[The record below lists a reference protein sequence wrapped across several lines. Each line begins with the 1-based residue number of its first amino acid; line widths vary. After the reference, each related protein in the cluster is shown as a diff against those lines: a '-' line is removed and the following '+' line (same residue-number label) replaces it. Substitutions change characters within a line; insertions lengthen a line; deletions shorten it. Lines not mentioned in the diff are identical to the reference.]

1 VGSFP
6 AGKSGLG
13 LFDMA
18 GNASEWTADWYDAVW
33 YQKSEERGLT
43 SNPRGPEVSTGSK
56 VVRGGSWSD
65 PDHLV
70 RTTVRLGVDPN
81 LSNDAIGFRCAADK

>member
-1 VGSFP
+1 
-6 AGKSGLG
+6 

-33 YQKSEERGLT
+33 YNKDTQKT
-43 SNPRGPEVSTGSK
+43 NPRGPEASTGSK
-56 VVRGGSWSD
+56 AVRGGSWSD
-65 PDHLV
+65 TDYLV
-70 RTTVRLGVDPN
+70 RTTVRLGIDPN